1 LRLSITVTTIKPPQ
15 IGGVP
20 ARSSLMPRHG
30 QASDCL
36 SDNGVEMLE
45 FSLKYHL
52 RSHRNIA
59 FCTAL

>member
-1 LRLSITVTTIKPPQ
+1 VTTIKPPQ

-36 SDNGVEMLE
+36 SDNVVEILV
-45 FSLKYHL
+45 FSLKFHL
-52 RSHRNIA
+52 RSHRNIVFGA
-59 FCTAL
+59 PL